1 LRPCERDDYLVMR
14 PGWCQIGRVNPKTDT
29 LALRLLIVDD
39 HESVR
44 TGLRFL
50 LSGEPDFEIV
60 GEAYSVAT
68 ALREI
73 EARRPD
79 IVLLDFGLGAE
90 NGDRVLDA
98 LAAHPN
104 PPRVLMLSME
114 DERVV
119 GQELT
124 RRGAAAYVM
133 KQEPTAQIL
142 AALHRIRRALQAE
155 GCGAAIEPP
164 RHAQTR
170 TPRLTKR
177 EHEVLLLVKA
187 GLPSKSIARH
197 LNISDKTVDVHKHQL
212 RRKLGLR
219 TDLELVRHAAF
230 FVGEDLR
237 ATPVNGR
244 R

>member
-1 LRPCERDDYLVMR
+1 VDPDANAI
-14 PGWCQIGRVNPKTDT
+14 PT
-29 LALRLLIVDD
+29 RLLIVDD

-44 TGLRFL
+44 AGLRFL
-50 LSGEPDFEIV
+50 LAGEPDFEIV
-60 GEAYSVAT
+60 GEANSVTT
-68 ALREI
+68 ALRAI
-73 EARRPD
+73 EACAPD

-98 LAAHPN
+98 LATHPN
-104 PPRVLMLSME
+104 PPQVLMLSME

-133 KQEPTAQIL
+133 KQQPTAEIV
-142 AALHRIRRALQAE
+142 AALRRIRNNLLAGHPGENNTQQPLVANVT
-155 GCGAAIEPP
+155 A
-164 RHAQTR
+164 
-170 TPRLTKR
+170 RLTKR
-177 EHEVLLLVKA
+177 EHEVLLLVKS
-187 GLPSKSIARH
+187 GLPSKSIARR

-219 TDLELVRHAAF
+219 TDFELVRHAAL
-230 FVGEDLR
+230 FVSDQS
-237 ATPVNGR
+237 ATTPAAGHHSSSSSGR

>member
-1 LRPCERDDYLVMR
+1 MSRRK
-14 PGWCQIGRVNPKTDT
+14 CQICRVTLKTDT
-29 LALRLLIVDD
+29 SALRLLIVDD

-44 TGLRFL
+44 AGLRFL
-50 LSGEPDFEIV
+50 LSGEPDFQIV

-68 ALREI
+68 ALHEI
-73 EARRPD
+73 ETRRPD
-79 IVLLDFGLGAE
+79 LVLLDFGLGAE

-98 LAAHPN
+98 LALKPN

-119 GQELT
+119 GQELA

-133 KQEPTAQIL
+133 KHEPTAQIL
-142 AALHRIRRALQAE
+142 AALHRIRQTLLAE
-155 GCGAAIEPP
+155 GSGAAIEPP
-164 RHAQTR
+164 PRAQAL

-187 GLPSKSIARH
+187 GLPSKSIARR

-212 RRKLGLR
+212 RRKLGLL

-230 FVGEDLR
+230 FVSDPSAHAPTEGGL
-237 ATPVNGR
+237 
-244 R
+244 

>member
-1 LRPCERDDYLVMR
+1 
-14 PGWCQIGRVNPKTDT
+14 VNPKTGT

-44 TGLRFL
+44 AGLRFL

-68 ALREI
+68 ALHEI

-98 LAAHPN
+98 LAAHPK

-142 AALHRIRRALQAE
+142 AALHRIRLALLAE
-155 GCGAAIEPP
+155 GSGAAIEPP
-164 RHAQTR
+164 RRAQTL
-170 TPRLTKR
+170 TPRLTRR

-187 GLPSKSIARH
+187 GLPSKSIARR

-212 RRKLGLR
+212 RRKLGLL

-230 FVGEDLR
+230 FASDDLR
-237 ATPVNGR
+237 ATPANGR

>member
-1 LRPCERDDYLVMR
+1 M
-14 PGWCQIGRVNPKTDT
+14 NTDT
-29 LALRLLIVDD
+29 RPIRTRLLIVDD

-44 TGLRFL
+44 AGLRFL
-50 LSGEPDFEIV
+50 LCAEPDFEIV
-60 GEAYSVAT
+60 GEANSVAT

-73 EARRPD
+73 EKCAPD
-79 IVLLDFGLGAE
+79 VVLLDFGLGTE

-98 LAAHPN
+98 LAVHPN
-104 PPRVLMLSME
+104 PPRVIMLSME

-142 AALHRIRRALQAE
+142 ATLRRIRAAQLAQDP
-155 GCGAAIEPP
+155 GARIEPTAIAP
-164 RHAQTR
+164 NIA
-170 TPRLTKR
+170 PRLTKR
-177 EHEVLLLVKA
+177 EHEVLLLVKS
-187 GLPSKSIARH
+187 GLPSKSIARR

-219 TDLELVRHAAF
+219 TDLDLVRHAAL
-230 FVGEDLR
+230 FVSDELR
-237 ATPVNGR
+237 VAPPNGAKR
-244 R
+244 HGTA

>member
-1 LRPCERDDYLVMR
+1 MNHAIRHIR
-14 PGWCQIGRVNPKTDT
+14 T
-29 LALRLLIVDD
+29 RLLIVDD
-39 HESVR
+39 HQSVR
-44 TGLRFL
+44 EGLRFL
-50 LSGEPDFEIV
+50 LSAESDFEIV
-60 GEAYSVAT
+60 GEANSVAT

-73 EARRPD
+73 AKCAPD
-79 IVLLDFGLGAE
+79 VVLLDFGLGTE

-104 PPRVLMLSME
+104 PPQVIMLSME

-133 KQEPTAQIL
+133 KQEPTANIL
-142 AALHRIRRALQAE
+142 AALRRIRSAQLAQKP
-155 GCGAAIEPP
+155 GAASEPAAVAP
-164 RHAQTR
+164 NTA
-170 TPRLTKR
+170 PRLTKR
-177 EHEVLLLVKA
+177 EHEVLLLVKS
-187 GLPSKSIARH
+187 GLPSKSIARR

-219 TDLELVRHAAF
+219 TDLDLVRHAAL
-230 FVGEDLR
+230 FVSDELR
-237 ATPVNGR
+237 AAPASGR

>member
-1 LRPCERDDYLVMR
+1 
-14 PGWCQIGRVNPKTDT
+14 VNPDANAIPT
-29 LALRLLIVDD
+29 RLLIVDD

-44 TGLRFL
+44 AGLRFL
-50 LSGEPDFEIV
+50 LAGEPDFEIV
-60 GEAYSVAT
+60 GEANSVTT
-68 ALREI
+68 ALRAI
-73 EARRPD
+73 ETCAPD

-98 LAAHPN
+98 LATHPN
-104 PPRVLMLSME
+104 PPQVLMLSME

-133 KQEPTAQIL
+133 KQEPTAEIV
-142 AALHRIRRALQAE
+142 AALRRIRNSLSAGRPRENNTQQPVVPNV
-155 GCGAAIEPP
+155 AA
-164 RHAQTR
+164 
-170 TPRLTKR
+170 RLTKR
-177 EHEVLLLVKA
+177 EHEVLLLVKS
-187 GLPSKSIARH
+187 GLPSKSIARR

-219 TDLELVRHAAF
+219 TDIELVRHAAL
-230 FVGEDLR
+230 FVSDQSGTMPAAGHR
-237 ATPVNGR
+237 PSSGSGR